1 MDLVIQTTALLINL
15 VVVIMIGG
23 IVLAVTEKIIEFLTK
38 KD

>member
-23 IVLAVTEKIIEFLTK
+23 IVLSVTEKIIEFLTK